1 MCNKLEY
8 ECQIIRIMRPLLY
21 LAEMPNI
28 YVYRVKIMWI
38 LLLWKGQLQLLDMQP
53 VPMLRYTGD
62 GNKNDNSDPMNFH
75 FCTNSKADKKCR
87 CVLNINTLYTRNLLA

>member
-1 MCNKLEY
+1 MNVKLLELCVHCY
-8 ECQIIRIMRPLLY
+8 TI
-21 LAEMPNI
+21 AEMSNI

-53 VPMLRYTGD
+53 EPMLRYTGD

-75 FCTNSKADKKCR
+75 FCTNSKAKNVGVC
-87 CVLNINTLYTRNLLA
+87 